1 MGALVSSKPPNL
13 NKNTNASPFL
23 CICMLKNM
31 NSQYAVKGT
40 TAVLYFLRV
49 YCVCEVKNQ
58 CTGTISEVL
67 LLY

>member
-1 MGALVSSKPPNL
+1 MYVK
-13 NKNTNASPFL
+13 
-23 CICMLKNM
+23 KNM

-49 YCVCEVKNQ
+49 YCACEVKNQ
-58 CTGTISEVL
+58 WTGTISEVL